1 MTNSDAMRNVGGGLL
16 NKSQTRASQM
26 GQGGLRIEPGGRKA
40 SFLTPF
46 CKSVQCDA
54 MTWLQWA
61 NHSKHKRT
69 VVIEHGKAVLCS
81 NIHQWA
87 RYMKKSKR
95 VSLANMKIRSKTNAV
110 DYYKGKTANEIAS
123 MIKKQSNFM
132 KTEEWFVLKAQT
144 IARYG
149 CIFMKCKKTINSW
162 MGINV
167 DHIKPRKYYPH
178 LQNDPENLQV
188 LCANCNKE
196 KGNGDADYR

>member
-40 SFLTPF
+40 SFLTLF

-81 NIHQWA
+81 NIHQ
-87 RYMKKSKR
+87 RSMMK
-95 VSLANMKIRSKTNAV
+95 VNKIVRSK
-110 DYYKGKTANEIAS
+110 K
-123 MIKKQSNFM
+123 
-132 KTEEWFVLKAQT
+132 
-144 IARYG
+144 
-149 CIFMKCKKTINSW
+149 KCKMFLVN
-162 MGINV
+162 
-167 DHIKPRKYYPH
+167 
-178 LQNDPENLQV
+178 
-188 LCANCNKE
+188 
-196 KGNGDADYR
+196 